1 MELHL
6 MKMKPLSARLRP
18 LVLAIA
24 WMIALAAPA
33 LADEATPDQFLA
45 AIYQHYEGK
54 NAKGVDIYGKGA
66 LARYFEPSLVALM
79 AADEA
84 AAAKRGDVPEL
95 DGDPFID
102 AQDWEIKDLKI
113 ATKMDGTDKAT
124 ATVSF
129 RNFDEAQQ
137 VTVQLVRLK
146 AGWRIA
152 DISWPDG
159 SLRELYKNPH

>member
-6 MKMKPLSARLRP
+6 MKPLTSRLR
-18 LVLAIA
+18 LFLLAIA
-24 WMIALAAPA
+24 CVFALAAPA
-33 LADEATPDQFLA
+33 FAADEATPDKFLA
-45 AIYQHYEGK
+45 TIYHHYEGK

-66 LARYFEPSLVALM
+66 LARYFEPSLVALI

-102 AQDWEIKDLKI
+102 AQDWEVTDLKI
-113 ATKMDGTDKAT
+113 AAVMDGTDKAS

-129 RNFDEAQQ
+129 RNFNEPQS
-137 VTVQLVRLK
+137 VTVKLVKLRV
-146 AGWRIA
+146 GWRIA
-152 DISWPDG
+152 DIVWSDG
-159 SLRELYKNPH
+159 SLRALYTDNH